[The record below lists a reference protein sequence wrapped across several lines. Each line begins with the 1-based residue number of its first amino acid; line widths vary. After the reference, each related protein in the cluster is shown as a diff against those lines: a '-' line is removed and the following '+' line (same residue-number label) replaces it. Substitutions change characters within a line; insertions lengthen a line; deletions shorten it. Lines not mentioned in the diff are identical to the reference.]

1 MDVLFAKSDLFYD
14 DFMNIIMVIALFT

>member
-14 DFMNIIMVIALFT
+14 DFMNIIMIIALFT